1 MKVSVLYRLG
11 RTLILFD
18 FNCDENEDDIEGLL
32 EFHFCEKN
40 DFKEMVMEQSRS
52 IFTDFYGDSNGDIP
66 ELINYEEILND

>member
-1 MKVSVLYRLG
+1 MKISVLYRLG

-40 DFKEMVMEQSRS
+40 DFKEMVMERSRS
-52 IFTDFYGDSNGDIP
+52 IFTDFYGDSNGGIP